1 MPDADDNLL
10 LALAPGIATPQV
22 IEVRIKSPLDGEYEL
37 QIGDPLIY
45 DPIVYVANGATA
57 EAIRDGLADQIVSPA
72 YDPFVAWK
80 VLTDRFRVKGLP
92 GDPFDFAMSSPSGA
106 TSATVKALAKATG
119 TPSATRLAYLA
130 LAIKLID
137 PVVYRDVTQEAQA
150 WLAAY
155 FCEQYMK
162 AVNAAS
168 ALANGGQQAN
178 SMSLAVASV
187 SFGSAMP
194 TDAELESSVLYGGPL
209 LLLMK
214 ARTYGPTWS

>member
-1 MPDADDNLL
+1 MPDADDNVL

-22 IEVRIKSPLDGEYEL
+22 IEVRIKSALDGEYEL
-37 QIGDPLIY
+37 SIGDPLVY
-45 DPIVYVANGATA
+45 DPIVHVANGATI
-57 EAIRDGLADQIVSPA
+57 EQIRDGMADQIVSPA
-72 YDPFVAWK
+72 YDPFIAWK
-80 VLTDRFRVKGLP
+80 VLADRFWVKGAP
-92 GDPFDFAMSSPSGA
+92 GDPFEFAMSSPSGA
-106 TSATVKALAKATG
+106 TSATVKALAKAAG
-119 TPSATRLAYLA
+119 TPSITRATYLA

-162 AVNAAS
+162 AVNGAA
-168 ALANGGQQAN
+168 ALSDGGQQAN

-187 SFGSAMP
+187 SFGSSMP
-194 TDAELESSVLYGGPL
+194 TSAELEASVLYGGPL